1 MDLEPCE
8 TADVEALRSFLADM
22 DLTTSGLDAAGVRLW
37 VERDARGAV
46 VGSTGYELSAD
57 GCHALV
63 RSVAVAPE
71 ERSRGRGGA
80 LARFAMDR
88 AAAEGARTA
97 WLFSRRSGPFW
108 QGLGFRPADRDEL
121 ARVLPDARQVRAFR
135 ESGQLLREV
144 AWARELGA
152 PVADRRRV

>member
-8 TADVEALRSFLADM
+8 AADVEALRVFLADM
-22 DLTTSGLDAAGVRLW
+22 DLTTNGLDAAGVRLW
-37 VERDARGAV
+37 IERDARGAV

-57 GCHALV
+57 GRHALV
-63 RSVAVAPE
+63 RSVAVAPAG
-71 ERSRGRGGA
+71 RSRGRGGA
-80 LARFAMDR
+80 LARYAMDR
-88 AAAEGARTA
+88 AASEGARTA

-121 ARVLPDARQVRAFR
+121 ARVLPDALQVRAFR
-135 ESGQLLREV
+135 ESGQLQREV

-152 PVADRRRV
+152 VSASVAD